1 MTNPQRQA
9 NGVME
14 FSGSGPEPKAQY
26 LDTGATSAAH
36 VSASISA
43 SGSGSDSYSRSEST
57 STSHNYNY

>member
-26 LDTGATSAAH
+26 LDTGAMSAAH

-43 SGSGSDSYSRSEST
+43 TDTNSNSESI